1 MHGRERSF
9 KKLEYAVSRVEREGM
24 IGEGAGILR

>member
-1 MHGRERSF
+1 MEGGGYFKNFRMRS
-9 KKLEYAVSRVEREGM
+9 VQGIEGM